1 MKISISKEAFKQI
14 PAYFTINIRLF
25 ERSNFLFL
33 NEHALVF

>member
-1 MKISISKEAFKQI
+1 MSISKKAFKQI
-14 PAYFTINIRLF
+14 PAYFTINTRLF